1 LQVPL
6 VAPMRLLFVAT
17 ALIASACSAQR
28 ALEATPTPARAP
40 DRFIYVAAGD
50 VPSVCYHDLGAV
62 SFTEPF
68 TDAAMDGDGV
78 QMATRLRALAM
89 EKYPH
94 EADAVINVHT
104 EQNAVGTIVTVN
116 GEVVELHQGHTVECA
131 MRKAPGVMNTAAA
144 IAAGGMIGAV
154 AGGLITG
161 GTGGMMGGGAVGA
174 GSIGT
179 YMAVKEHLETK
190 RQQAHFK
197 SLLDMQQAE
206 IARLLAK
213 RSSLQKCAADEIPFS
228 NCKIDDTIGAASDSA
243 KPADAPSYETEQQQF
258 DLQKQIQEQ
267 RAYIQ
272 KLRDQV
278 FELQQQLGGYSAKAP
293 Q

>member
-1 LQVPL
+1 
-6 VAPMRLLFVAT
+6 MRLLFVAT
-17 ALIASACSAQR
+17 ALIVCACSAQR
-28 ALEATPTPARAP
+28 APEAPPAPARAP
-40 DRFIYVAAGD
+40 DRFIYVSAGD
-50 VPSVCYHDLGAV
+50 VPSVCYHDLGGV

-89 EKYPH
+89 EKYPD
-94 EADAVINVHT
+94 EADAVINVQT
-104 EQNAVGTIVTVN
+104 EQNSIGTIVTVT

-144 IAAGGMIGAV
+144 IAAGGLLGAV

-161 GTGGMMGGGAVGA
+161 GTTGMMGGGAVGA
-174 GSIGT
+174 GSVGT
-179 YMAVKEHLETK
+179 YMAVKEHLKTQRE
-190 RQQAHFK
+190 QAQLK
-197 SLLDMQQAE
+197 SLLDTQQTE
-206 IARLLAK
+206 IAHLLAK
-213 RSSLQKCAADEIPFS
+213 RSSLRKCAADEIPYA
-228 NCKIDDTIGAASDSA
+228 NCKIDDTIAAASDSA

-258 DLQKQIQEQ
+258 ELQKQIQEQ

-278 FELQQQLGGYSAKAP
+278 FELQQQLGGYSAKTP